1 MHHLLAYLII
11 SKYSVVLKEDFMKEY
26 FFNLS
31 DQIIDTLQN
40 DENLILSINGE
51 NSEFIRIN
59 NAKVRQIGT
68 VSDSQLNIELIKNNR
83 KMSLSFTL
91 QRNMEKDFSAAK
103 NYISQLRKSIDFLPE
118 DPLCESPKD
127 YGSLNEEYKG
137 DLLSSEDSIDALLP
151 AMQGVDFT
159 GIWASG
165 DVFIGNAN
173 SAGQKNW
180 FSTETFSLD
189 YSLINPLKKMVK
201 ETYAGTH
208 WNQSDYEGFV
218 NSSKEKLKML
228 NMESKK
234 IKPGSYRTYIA
245 SAGVSDLVSML
256 SWGGLSE
263 NSIRKGRSSF
273 IKMKEQNAELS
284 PCFSLKEDF
293 TSGTV
298 PRFNSSGEIADVELP
313 LIINGALQNTLIST
327 RTANEYKLKSN
338 FASSGEYLRSPVMD
352 SGNIDEESVL
362 SELGTGVYLS
372 NLHYL
377 NWSDQLG
384 GRVTGMT
391 RYACFWV
398 EDGEIVSPIE
408 DMRFDDTIY
417 NFFGENLESATNKS
431 RLNPSTGTYSGRDLG
446 GVHCPGIILKSF
458 KLTL

>member
-1 MHHLLAYLII
+1 MKNYFFDI
-11 SKYSVVLKEDFMKEY
+11 SKKIM
-26 FFNLS
+26 N
-31 DQIIDTLQN
+31 TLGEH
-40 DENLILSINGE
+40 ENLTLSINGE

-68 VSDSQLNIELIKNNR
+68 VSDSQLSIELIKNNR
-83 KMSLSFTL
+83 KISISFTL
-91 QRNMEKDFSAAK
+91 QRNFEKDLELAI
-103 NYISQLRKSIDFLPE
+103 NHLNILRKNVDSLPE
-118 DPLCESPKD
+118 DPLCVLPKD

-137 DLLSSEDSIDALLP
+137 ELLPSKDSIDALLP
-151 AMQGVDFT
+151 VMQGVDLT

-165 DVFIGNAN
+165 DVFIGNTN

-208 WNQSDYEGFV
+208 WNQVDYEEFV
-218 NSSKEKLKML
+218 DNSKDKLKML

-234 IKPGSYRTYIA
+234 LKPGSYRTYIA
-245 SAGVSDLVSML
+245 SAGVSDLVDML
-256 SWGGLSE
+256 SWGGVSE
-263 NSIRKGRSSF
+263 NAIRKGRSSF
-273 IKMKEQNAELS
+273 IKMKDKSAELS

-298 PRFNSSGEIADVELP
+298 PRFNSSGEIADVQLP
-313 LIINGALQNTLIST
+313 LIINGALKNTLIST
-327 RTANEYKLKSN
+327 RTANEYKLTSN
-338 FASSGEYLRSPVMD
+338 FASSGEYLRSPVM
-352 SGNIDEESVL
+352 SAGNIDESNVL
-362 SELGTGVYLS
+362 SELNTGVYLS

-398 EDGEIVSPIE
+398 ENGKIVSPIE

-417 NFFGENLESATNKS
+417 NFFGQNLESATDKC
-431 RLNPSTGTYSGRDLG
+431 RLNPSTGTYGGRDLG

-458 KLTL
+458 ELTL

>member
-391 RYACFWV
+391 RYACF
-398 EDGEIVSPIE
+398 
-408 DMRFDDTIY
+408 
-417 NFFGENLESATNKS
+417 
-431 RLNPSTGTYSGRDLG
+431 
-446 GVHCPGIILKSF
+446 
-458 KLTL
+458 